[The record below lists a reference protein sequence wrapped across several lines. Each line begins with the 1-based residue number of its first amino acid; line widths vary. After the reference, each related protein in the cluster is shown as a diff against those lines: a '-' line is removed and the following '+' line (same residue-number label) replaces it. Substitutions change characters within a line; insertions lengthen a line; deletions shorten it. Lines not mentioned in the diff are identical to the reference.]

1 MHKPGWCLVMP
12 HLILAEDSP
21 TIQKLV
27 QLCFQAEDFEV
38 HCFVDRRSTLEY
50 LETQPADVLLA
61 DISIP
66 DLDGYELCRAVK
78 QNPKTESLPVVLLV
92 GVFDS
97 FDVERAEQAGYTCR
111 LTKPLGTRELVDVV
125 KRLLDAPSPSPSS
138 SKLEPKLPD
147 VSTLG
152 RAFDLP
158 VVPEIGEREEEPLF
172 FLTPSQCQASAA
184 SYTRKLSA
192 EAKTQP
198 AVENH
203 ERSSLELSL
212 RRDEVDLLANRLFEL
227 LRPELRRMLSL
238 VTQEGVKR
246 GTV

>member
-1 MHKPGWCLVMP
+1 MP

-27 QLCFQAEDFEV
+27 QFCFKAEEFEV
-38 HCFVDRRSTLEY
+38 HCFVDGRSTLEY

-111 LTKPLGTRELVDVV
+111 LTKPLGTRELVDLV
-125 KRLLDAPSPSPSS
+125 KKLLDAPSSPPDS
-138 SKLEPKLPD
+138 SKSEPKLPD
-147 VSTLG
+147 VSLLG
-152 RAFDLP
+152 REVFLP
-158 VVPEIGEREEEPLF
+158 VGPEMGGREEGTLF
-172 FLTPSQCQASAA
+172 LLTPSQCQASAS
-184 SYTRKLSA
+184 SYTRKLGA
-192 EAKTQP
+192 EAKTQIV
-198 AVENH
+198 VEDH
-203 ERSSLELSL
+203 EMSSLEISL
-212 RRDEVDLLANRLFEL
+212 RRDEVDLLANKLIEL
-227 LRPELRRMLSL
+227 LRPELRRMLSQ
-238 VTQEGVKR
+238 VTQEVVKR

>member
-1 MHKPGWCLVMP
+1 MP

-27 QLCFQAEDFEV
+27 QLCFQTEEFEV

-78 QNPKTESLPVVLLV
+78 ENPKTASLPVVLLV

-125 KRLLDAPSPSPSS
+125 KKLLDAPSPPPSS
-138 SKLEPKLPD
+138 SKLESKLPD
-147 VSTLG
+147 VNLSG
-152 RAFDLP
+152 REFHFP
-158 VVPEIGEREEEPLF
+158 VGPEMGGREEESLF
-172 FLTPSQCQASAA
+172 LLTPSQCQASAA
-184 SYTRKLSA
+184 SYTRKMSA
-192 EAKTQP
+192 EAKTQIV
-198 AVENH
+198 VEDH
-203 ERSSLELSL
+203 EMSSLEISL
-212 RRDEVDLLANRLFEL
+212 RRDEVDLLANKLIEL
-227 LRPELRRMLSL
+227 LRPELRRMLSRL
-238 VTQEGVKR
+238 TQEVVKR

>member
-21 TIQKLV
+21 TIQKLI
-27 QLCFQAEDFEV
+27 QLCFKAEEFEV

-50 LETQPADVLLA
+50 LETQPADVLLV

-66 DLDGYELCRAVK
+66 DLGGYELCRAVK

-111 LTKPLGTRELVDVV
+111 LTKPIGTQELVDLV
-125 KRLLDAPSPSPSS
+125 KKLLDAPSSPPGS

-172 FLTPSQCQASAA
+172 FLTPSQCQASAV
-184 SYTRKLSA
+184 SYTREMIA
-192 EAKTQP
+192 EVKTQS
-198 AVENH
+198 AVEDH
-203 ERSSLELSL
+203 GISSLETPL

-227 LRPELRRMLSL
+227 LRPEFRRMLSQ
-238 VTQEGVKR
+238 VTQEIVKR

>member
-1 MHKPGWCLVMP
+1 MP

-27 QLCFQAEDFEV
+27 QFCFKAEEFEV
-38 HCFVDRRSTLEY
+38 HCFVDGRSTLEY

-78 QNPKTESLPVVLLV
+78 QNPKTASLPVVLLV

-111 LTKPLGTRELVDVV
+111 LTKPLGTRELVDLV
-125 KRLLDAPSPSPSS
+125 KKLLDAPSSSPDS
-138 SKLEPKLPD
+138 SKLKSRLPD
-147 VSTLG
+147 LNLLG
-152 RAFDLP
+152 REVYLP
-158 VVPEIGEREEEPLF
+158 VGPEIGGREEETLF
-172 FLTPSQCQASAA
+172 LLTPSQCQASPA
-184 SYTRKLSA
+184 SYTRKMSA

-198 AVENH
+198 PVEDR
-203 ERSSLELSL
+203 EMSSLEVSL
-212 RRDEVDLLANRLFEL
+212 RRDEVDLLADRLFEL
-227 LRPELRRMLSL
+227 LLPELRRMLSQ
-238 VTQEGVKR
+238 VTQEAVKR

>member
-21 TIQKLV
+21 TIQKRV
-27 QLCFQAEDFEV
+27 QLCFQAEEFEV

-111 LTKPLGTRELVDVV
+111 LTKPIGTQELVDLV
-125 KRLLDAPSPSPSS
+125 KKLLDA
-138 SKLEPKLPD
+138 PD

-172 FLTPSQCQASAA
+172 FLTPSQCQASAV
-184 SYTRKLSA
+184 SYTREMIA
-192 EAKTQP
+192 EAKTQS
-198 AVENH
+198 AVEDH
-203 ERSSLELSL
+203 GISSLETPL

-227 LRPELRRMLSL
+227 LRPEFRRMLSQ
-238 VTQEGVKR
+238 VTQEVVKR